1 VLSRATTSSVL
12 VLVVLSR
19 AAAALADDAKLEA
32 DDLPPPQAEA
42 VNAPPAVETPAL
54 PAFDLPVMPAGLHG
68 PRELRVH
75 GKPLLGTEIKVMG
88 FITAIYD
95 CPAKLAASNPTA
107 TRGQIL
113 TAIDNDPALCG
124 AGKFYLGDAKTTSP
138 DTSIW
143 VVEVPQ
149 PPGKRAR
156 EQLKA
161 ERKAAPAVPKLA
173 IGDYVT
179 VTGTWA
185 TQSQHGEHN
194 TAGLLIYRTL
204 APAPASAA
212 PPATA
217 PAGATAEPELVVT
230 TKPPLRPKVNPTA
243 RNVST
248 DQLNACIKAIAARQY
263 DAAIASC
270 QSATKAWNGNH
281 LAWYTLASAHM
292 AKSEWPQ
299 AKAAVERA
307 VTQRPDQG
315 MYQLYHGISLFEAAR
330 VRPAAPVPGSAPA
343 APVPSGPVNLDE
355 ARDAL
360 RRATQLDPSLWRA
373 HYYLGRLY
381 RELDDAKRAAE
392 QFTLT
397 IKTHPSYRFGYIAL
411 SELYRRWDY
420 ADQALAVAKLGTANV
435 APTEAS
441 ELWFEV
447 GMAQDAKRAT
457 QPAIEAFTKAIELRP
472 QDVSSKFQRGQL
484 YYRAND
490 FAAAKRDLDDVVKS
504 TAPEAASM
512 NPVATQLLSQI
523 AKQKR

>member
-1 VLSRATTSSVL
+1 VLSRATASG
-12 VLVVLSR
+12 VVLAFVFVSR
-19 AAAALADDAKLEA
+19 TNAAPATDPKLET

-42 VNAPPAVETPAL
+42 VTAPPAVETPEI
-54 PAFDLPVMPAGLHG
+54 PAFDLPVMPAGIHG

-75 GKPLLGTEIKVMG
+75 GKPLLGTEIRVTG
-88 FITAIYD
+88 FVTSIYD
-95 CPAKLAASNPTA
+95 CPAKLAVSNPTA
-107 TRGQIL
+107 TRAQIL
-113 TAIDNDPALCG
+113 AAIDNDPALCG
-124 AGKFYLGDAKTTSP
+124 PGKFYLGDARTTSP

-143 VVEVPQ
+143 VVDVPQ
-149 PPGKRAR
+149 PLGKKDR
-156 EQLKA
+156 EQHKP
-161 ERKAAPAVPKLA
+161 APAVPKVA
-173 IGDYVT
+173 VGDYVT

-185 TQSQHGEHN
+185 TQSQHAEHN

-204 APAPASAA
+204 APAAASTAPA
-212 PPATA
+212 ATA
-217 PAGATAEPELVVT
+217 PATAAAEPELVLV

-248 DQLNACIKAIAARQY
+248 DQLNACIKAIAGRAF

-270 QSATKAWNGNH
+270 ESATKAWNGNH

-299 AKAAVERA
+299 AKAAVEHA

-315 MYQLYHGISLFEAAR
+315 MYQLYHGIALFEAAHAG
-330 VRPAAPVPGSAPA
+330 AATSSPGSA
-343 APVPSGPVNLDE
+343 NLDE

-360 RRATQLDPSLWRA
+360 RRATQLAPNLWRA

-381 RELDDAKRAAE
+381 RERDDARRAAE

-411 SELYRRWDY
+411 TELYRRWDY
-420 ADQALAVAKLGTANV
+420 VDQALAIAKLGTANV
-435 APTEAS
+435 APAEAS

-447 GMAQDAKRAT
+447 GMVQDAKRAT

-490 FAAAKRDLDDVVKS
+490 FAGAKRDLDDVVTS
-504 TAPEAASM
+504 TDPDAASM
-512 NPVATQLLSQI
+512 KPVATQLLGQI
-523 AKQKR
+523 AKQKH